1 MRQTARWL
9 VLALGVAVLVI
20 AGCRRDEHE
29 VGSRESPLVLVLS
42 NAHGGDAA
50 RVKELHKLL
59 EQASGMSIEVRVAP
73 NSEAAVRMA
82 GSPNTDAALLT
93 VFDYLFCRQ
102 LFGVKAALRVVR
114 KGGAKSHHGEI
125 VARRSSDLRT
135 LQDLQGKR
143 IAYVDRYSSTGYLL
157 AAKLLADAHVRVDP
171 VFSGTHENAIAALK
185 SGKTAA
191 AATYADAVAGDVELT
206 VLAET
211 PELPNEP
218 LAFRKDLDAD
228 KRKRLVDAFTQV
240 ASDPEGKRVLE
251 GIANIEGFA
260 PTSDAEY
267 VPAAELI
274 NSIGK
279 SVKDVVP
286 RGWTL
291 SNEQERRPGDLAP

>member
-1 MRQTARWL
+1 MRQKARWL
-9 VLALGVAVLVI
+9 LLVLCVALSML
-20 AGCRRDEHE
+20 GCRRDERQ

-50 RVKELHKLL
+50 RVQELQKLL
-59 EQASGMSIEVRVAP
+59 EQASGMSIEIRVAP

-93 VFDYLFCRQ
+93 VFDYMFCRQ
-102 LFGVKAALRVVR
+102 LYGVKAALRVVR

-125 VARRSSDLRT
+125 VARRASDVKT
-135 LQDLQGKR
+135 LQDLDGKS

-157 AAKLLADAHVRVDP
+157 AAKLLADAHVRVEP
-171 VFSGTHENAIAALK
+171 VFSGTHENAVAALK

-191 AATYADAVAGDVELT
+191 AATYADAVAGDPDLT
-206 VLAET
+206 VLAHT
-211 PELPNEP
+211 PDLPNEP
-218 LAFRKDLDAD
+218 LAVRKDLDAT
-228 KRKRLVDAFTQV
+228 KRNKLVEAFTKI
-240 ASDPEGKRVLE
+240 AAEPDGKRVLE

-267 VPAAELI
+267 SPAAELI
-274 NSIGK
+274 SSIGK